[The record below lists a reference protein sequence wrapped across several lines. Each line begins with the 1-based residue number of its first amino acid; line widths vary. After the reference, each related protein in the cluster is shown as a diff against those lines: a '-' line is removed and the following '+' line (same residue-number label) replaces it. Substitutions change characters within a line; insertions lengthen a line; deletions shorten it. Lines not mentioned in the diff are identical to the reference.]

1 MDLNPTE
8 SMDVCLMFIV
18 CCVGS
23 SFCDEMITYS
33 VESYQVC
40 VCVCVWLCVIYKIA
54 KLGSLGPI
62 WVLVPQKKEKNYA
75 L

>member
-1 MDLNPTE
+1 MQSKLHVCCHLIAEIMDLNPTE

-40 VCVCVWLCVIYKIA
+40 VCVCLIVCNL
-54 KLGSLGPI
+54 
-62 WVLVPQKKEKNYA
+62 
-75 L
+75 